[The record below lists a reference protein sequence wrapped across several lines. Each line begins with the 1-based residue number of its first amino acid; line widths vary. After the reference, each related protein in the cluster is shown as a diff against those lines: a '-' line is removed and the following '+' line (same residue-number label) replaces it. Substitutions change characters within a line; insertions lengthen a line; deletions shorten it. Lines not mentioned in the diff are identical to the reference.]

1 MTATAVPSC
10 TYVAPGAATQND
22 LSDEDVRSIVAA
34 GEGVLWYRLT
44 EDDETSRH
52 VLSDVF
58 GFHPLAIDDCFNGR
72 VDTPKIDDYGSY
84 LFIVAQSVQFA
95 QTDHVLSLNELDV
108 FLGKNYVVTVQ
119 AKQEMPLVDKLFEE
133 AQANPNLMSR
143 GADFL
148 AHTIID
154 VMVDQLL
161 PAVEEMDEALDR
173 LEQLVLDRPHRRH
186 LSSLLRLKRETLLL
200 RRSILPQRDIVN
212 RLSRGEYPDL
222 IRAEALIFYRDI
234 YDHIVRVESL
244 LEGLRDLADGSLSSY
259 LSAVNNRM
267 NEVMKAMSVVA
278 VIFLPLNLLASLFG
292 TNLDYS
298 PFGLSLDV
306 GFFVLIGFMIFL
318 ACSMILYFRR
328 RGWF

>member
-1 MTATAVPSC
+1 MRKIV
-10 TYVAPGAATQND
+10 
-22 LSDEDVRSIVAA
+22 DE

-44 EDDETSRH
+44 HDDETSRH
-52 VLSDVF
+52 VLNDVF
-58 GFHPLAIDDCFNGR
+58 DFHPLAIDDCFNSR
-72 VDTPKIDDYGSY
+72 VDTPKIDDYGAY

-95 QTDHVLSLNELDV
+95 QTDHVLSLNELDI

-133 AQANPNLMSR
+133 AQANPNLMAR

-161 PAVEEMDEALDR
+161 PAVEDMDEALDR
-173 LEQLVLDRPHRRH
+173 LEQQILDPAGQATPHICPALEARHIAPEALDLAAAGHRQPPVSWGVSRPD
-186 LSSLLRLKRETLLL
+186 ST
-200 RRSILPQRDIVN
+200 
-212 RLSRGEYPDL
+212 
-222 IRAEALIFYRDI
+222 EALIFYRDI

-278 VIFLPLNLLASLFG
+278 VIFLPLNLLA
-292 TNLDYS
+292 
-298 PFGLSLDV
+298 GL
-306 GFFVLIGFMIFL
+306 L
-318 ACSMILYFRR
+318 ARTSTTPRSA
-328 RGWF
+328 

>member
-1 MTATAVPSC
+1 M
-10 TYVAPGAATQND
+10 
-22 LSDEDVRSIVAA
+22 
-34 GEGVLWYRLT
+34 LWYRLT

-52 VLSDVF
+52 VLSDIF

-119 AKQEMPLVDKLFEE
+119 AKQAMPLVDKLFEE
-133 AQANPNLMSR
+133 AQGNPHLMAR

-161 PAVEEMDEALDR
+161 PAVEDMDEALDR
-173 LEQLVLDRPHRRH
+173 LEQMILDRPDKRH
-186 LSSLLRLKRETLLL
+186 LTSVLRLKRDTLLL

-212 RLSRGEYPDL
+212 RLSRGEYPAL
-222 IRAEALIFYRDI
+222 IRTEALIFYRDI

-278 VIFLPLNLLASLFG
+278 VIFLPLNLLAGLFG

-298 PFGLSLDV
+298 PFGLTFDA
-306 GFFVLIGFMIFL
+306 GFFLLAAVMVVLGGGMVV
-318 ACSMILYFRR
+318 YFKRHV
-328 RGWF
+328 WF

>member
-1 MTATAVPSC
+1 MR
-10 TYVAPGAATQND
+10 QD
-22 LSDEDVRSIVAA
+22 LSDEDVRSIVAG

-44 EDDETSRH
+44 EDDEASRH
-52 VLSDVF
+52 VLSEVF
-58 GFHPLAIDDCFNGR
+58 GFHPLAIEDCFNHR

-95 QTDHVLSLNELDV
+95 QTDHILSLNELDIFV
-108 FLGKNYVVTVQ
+108 GKNFVVTVQ
-119 AKQEMPLVDKLFEE
+119 AKQEMPLVDKLYEE
-133 AQANPNLMSR
+133 AQANPHLMAR

-148 AHTIID
+148 AHSILD

-161 PAVEEMDEALDR
+161 PAVEDMDEELDR
-173 LEQLVLDRPHRRH
+173 LERLILDRPERRF
-186 LSSLLRLKRETLLL
+186 LSGVMRLKRETLLL

-212 RLSRGEYPDL
+212 RLSRGEFPDL
-222 IRAEALIFYRDI
+222 IRQEALIFYRDI

-244 LEGLRDLADGSLSSY
+244 LEGLRDIADGALNSY

-267 NEVMKAMSVVA
+267 SEIMKAMSIVA
-278 VIFLPLNLLASLFG
+278 VIFLPLNLLASLYG

-298 PFGLSLDV
+298 PFGVSFDP
-306 GFFVLIGFMIFL
+306 GFFGLVVAMFFVAGTMV
-318 ACSMILYFRR
+318 LYFRR

>member
-1 MTATAVPSC
+1 VAATAVPSC
-10 TYVAPGAATQND
+10 TYVAPGEATRRD
-22 LSDEDVRSIVAA
+22 LSDEDVRKIVAA

-84 LFIVAQSVQFA
+84 LFVVAQSVQFT

-133 AQANPNLMSR
+133 AQANPHLIAR

-173 LEQLVLDRPHRRH
+173 LEQMILDRPGKRH
-186 LSSLLRLKRETLLL
+186 LTSVLRLKRETLLL

-212 RLSRGEYPDL
+212 RLSRGEYPSL
-222 IRAEALIFYRDI
+222 IRSEALIFYRDI

-278 VIFLPLNLLASLFG
+278 VIFLPLNLLASLYG

-298 PFGLSLDV
+298 PFGLTLGF
-306 GFFVLIGFMIFL
+306 GFFVLIAFMICV
-318 ACSMILYFRR
+318 ATTMIVYFRR